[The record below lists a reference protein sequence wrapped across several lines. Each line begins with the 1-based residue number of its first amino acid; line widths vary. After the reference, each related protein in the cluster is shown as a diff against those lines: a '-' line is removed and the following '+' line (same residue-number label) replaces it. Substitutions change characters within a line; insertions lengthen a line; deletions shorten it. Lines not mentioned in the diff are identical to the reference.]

1 MLRRPDGDLRHPEAT
16 AATPPT
22 VMVQQLMIAPSSP
35 APRCILSGNAEP
47 GASQHVWR
55 VLNFSTC
62 EFSGPANGVANL
74 SDRLPPHPNWLSQQP
89 MRLHQP
95 AEPLL
100 NPPDRTASPIQ
111 TP

>member
-1 MLRRPDGDLRHPEAT
+1 MLRRTDGDLRHPEAT
-16 AATPPT
+16 AAAASID
-22 VMVQQLMIAPSSP
+22 MVRQLMIAPASP
-35 APRCILSGNAEP
+35 ALRSILSGNAEP
-47 GASQHVWR
+47 GASQHVSR
-55 VLNFSTC
+55 VFNFSPRA
-62 EFSGPANGVANL
+62 FSGHANGVANL